1 MMINDFSPYVD
12 RLRSSGLRPTKQ
24 RLTICKILFDRKD
37 TFHFTIDKL
46 KKKIEKNTK
55 SKISL
60 ATVYNT
66 VHAFKNNGYLKE
78 ISLQGNKTFFDTNS
92 KSHHH
97 FYDQD
102 TGDLVDIKNED
113 IILGKLPSTPQGKKI
128 KEIEVT
134 VSIANNSHNHKKSFK
149 KLY

>member
-1 MMINDFSPYVD
+1 MINDFKPYID

-24 RLTICKILFDRKD
+24 RLTICKVLFDRKE

-46 KKKIEKNTK
+46 KKKIEKHTK
-55 SKISL
+55 SKVSL

-78 ISLQGNKTFFDTNS
+78 ISLHGNKTFFDTNS
-92 KSHHH
+92 TNHHH

-102 TGDLVDIKNED
+102 TGDLMDIKNDD
-113 IILGKLPSTPQGKKI
+113 IFFNKLPTVPKGKKI
-128 KEIEVT
+128 KHIEVT
-134 VSIANNSHNHKKSFK
+134 VSIENSNHNQKK
-149 KLY
+149 

>member
-1 MMINDFSPYVD
+1 MMLNDFSPYVD

-102 TGDLVDIKNED
+102 TGDLLDIKNED
-113 IILGKLPSTPQGKKI
+113 IILSKLPPIPKGKKI
-128 KEIEVT
+128 KEVEVT
-134 VSIANNSHNHKKSFK
+134 VSIANNSHNQKK
-149 KLY
+149 

>member
-1 MMINDFSPYVD
+1 MINDSKTFVN
-12 RLRSSGLRPTKQ
+12 RLRLSGLRPTKQ
-24 RLTICKILFDRKD
+24 RITICKVLFDRKD
-37 TFHFTIDKL
+37 TFHFTIDNL

-66 VHAFKNNGYLKE
+66 IHAFKKNGYLKE
-78 ISLQGNKTFFDTNS
+78 IFVRGNKTFFDTNS

-102 TGDLVDIKNED
+102 TDSLMDIKNED
-113 IILGKLPSTPQGKKI
+113 ISISKLPSAPKGKKI
-128 KEIEVT
+128 NGVEIT
-134 VSIANNSHNHKKSFK
+134 VSLANNNQNQKK
-149 KLY
+149 

>member
-1 MMINDFSPYVD
+1 MIEDLKPFIS

-24 RLTICKILFDRKD
+24 RVVICKILFDRKE

-46 KKKIEKNTK
+46 KKIIEKNTK

-66 VHAFKNNGYLKE
+66 VHVLKNNGYLKE

-102 TGDLVDIKNED
+102 TGDLIDIKNED
-113 IILGKLPSTPQGKKI
+113 IHLNKLPTTPKGKKI

-134 VSIANNSHNHKKSFK
+134 VSVANSYHNQKNNFK
-149 KLY
+149 

>member
-46 KKKIEKNTK
+46 KKKIEKSTK

-92 KSHHH
+92 KSHYH

-113 IILGKLPSTPQGKKI
+113 IILSKLPSTPKGKKI

-134 VSIANNSHNHKKSFK
+134 VSIANNSHNQKKSFK

>member
-1 MMINDFSPYVD
+1 MINDFKHHID

-24 RLTICKILFDRKD
+24 RLTICKVLFDRKD

-92 KSHHH
+92 TTHHH

-102 TGDLVDIKNED
+102 TGDLMDIKNED
-113 IILGKLPSTPQGKKI
+113 IFLNKLPLAPKGKKI
-128 KEIEVT
+128 KNIEVT
-134 VSIANNSHNHKKSFK
+134 ISLANNNHNQKYKNN
-149 KLY
+149 

>member
-1 MMINDFSPYVD
+1 MINHSKTFIN

-24 RLTICKILFDRKD
+24 RIAICKVLFDRKD
-37 TFHFTIDKL
+37 TFHFTIDNL
-46 KKKIEKNTK
+46 KKKIKKNIK
-55 SKISL
+55 HKVSL

-97 FYDQD
+97 FYDEE
-102 TGDLVDIKNED
+102 TGDLMDIKNED
-113 IILGKLPSTPQGKKI
+113 ISISKLPSAPRGKKI
-128 KEIEVT
+128 NEVEVT
-134 VSIANNSHNHKKSFK
+134 ISVANNNQNQKK
-149 KLY
+149 

>member
-1 MMINDFSPYVD
+1 MINDSKHHIN

-24 RLTICKILFDRKD
+24 RLAICKLLFDRKE
-37 TFHFTIDKL
+37 TFHFTIDNL
-46 KKKIEKNTK
+46 KKKIEKSTK

-66 VHAFKNNGYLKE
+66 VRAFKNSGYLKE

-97 FYDQD
+97 FYDQE
-102 TGDLVDIKNED
+102 TGDLMDIRNED
-113 IILGKLPSTPQGKKI
+113 IYVSKLPLSPRGKKI

-134 VSIANNSHNHKKSFK
+134 ISLENNNHNQKK
-149 KLY
+149 

>member
-1 MMINDFSPYVD
+1 MINHFKPYID
-12 RLRSSGLRPTKQ
+12 RLRSSELRPTKQ
-24 RLTICKILFDRKD
+24 RLAICKVLFDKKK
-37 TFHFTIDKL
+37 TFHFTIDNL
-46 KKKIEKNTK
+46 KKRIEKDTK

-92 KSHHH
+92 SSHHH

-102 TGDLVDIKNED
+102 TGDLMDIKNGD
-113 IILGKLPSTPQGKKI
+113 IHVSKLPSAPKGKTI
-128 KEIEVT
+128 KEIDVT
-134 VSIANNSHNHKKSFK
+134 ISVANNSHNQKK
-149 KLY
+149 

>member
-1 MMINDFSPYVD
+1 MSYFKPFID
-12 RLRSSGLRPTKQ
+12 RLRLSGLRPTKQ
-24 RLTICKILFDRKD
+24 RLTICKVLFDRRE
-37 TFHFTIDKL
+37 TFHFTINKL

-55 SKISL
+55 NKISL

-102 TGDLVDIKNED
+102 TGNLVDIKNED
-113 IILGKLPSTPQGKKI
+113 IILSKLPSTPKGKKI
-128 KEIEVT
+128 KEIEVI
-134 VSIANNSHNHKKSFK
+134 VGIANNSHNQKKQFK

>member
-1 MMINDFSPYVD
+1 MISDLKPFVN
-12 RLRSSGLRPTKQ
+12 RLRLSGLRPTKQ
-24 RLTICKILFDRKD
+24 RLAICKVLFDRKD

-46 KKKIEKNTK
+46 KKKIEKNFK
-55 SKISL
+55 SKVSL

-92 KSHHH
+92 SSHHH

-102 TGDLVDIKNED
+102 TGDLIDIKNED
-113 IILGKLPSTPQGKKI
+113 IFISKLPAAPKGKKI
-128 KEIEVT
+128 NEVEVT
-134 VSIANNSHNHKKSFK
+134 VSLANNNHIQKK
-149 KLY
+149 

>member
-1 MMINDFSPYVD
+1 MINDLKPYID

-24 RLTICKILFDRKD
+24 RLSICRVLFDRKE

-55 SKISL
+55 SKVSL

-66 VHAFKNNGYLKE
+66 VHAFKKNGYLKE

-92 KSHHH
+92 NSHHH

-102 TGDLVDIKNED
+102 TGDLMDIKNED
-113 IILGKLPSTPQGKKI
+113 IEVSKLPSAPRGKKI

-134 VSIANNSHNHKKSFK
+134 VSVANNNHNQKK
-149 KLY
+149 

>member
-1 MMINDFSPYVD
+1 MINDFRPFIN
-12 RLRSSGLRPTKQ
+12 RLRLSALRPTKQ
-24 RLTICKILFDRKD
+24 RLAICKVLFDRKD
-37 TFHFTIDKL
+37 TFHFTIDDL

-78 ISLQGNKTFFDTNS
+78 ISLKGNKTFFDTNS
-92 KSHHH
+92 NSHHH

-102 TGDLVDIKNED
+102 TGDLMDIKNED
-113 IILGKLPSTPQGKKI
+113 ISISKLPHPPKGKKI
-128 KEIEVT
+128 NEIEVT
-134 VSIANNSHNHKKSFK
+134 VSVANNNHNQKK
-149 KLY
+149 

>member
-1 MMINDFSPYVD
+1 MINDFKPFIN

-24 RLTICKILFDRKD
+24 RLTICKVLFDSKD
-37 TFHFTIDKL
+37 TFHFTIDNL
-46 KKKIEKNTK
+46 KKKIERSTK
-55 SKISL
+55 SKVSL

-66 VHAFKNNGYLKE
+66 VHAFKNSGYLKE

-102 TGDLVDIKNED
+102 AGNLVDIKNED
-113 IILGKLPSTPQGKKI
+113 ISLNKMPTAPKGKIINGL
-128 KEIEVT
+128 EIT
-134 VSIANNSHNHKKSFK
+134 VSIANNNHNQKK
-149 KLY
+149 

>member
-1 MMINDFSPYVD
+1 MKNDFKPYID
-12 RLRSSGLRPTKQ
+12 RLRSSGLRPTQQ
-24 RLTICKILFDRKD
+24 RLTICKVLFDRKD

-46 KKKIEKNTK
+46 KKKIEKNIK
-55 SKISL
+55 NKISL
-60 ATVYNT
+60 ATLYNT

-92 KSHHH
+92 SSHHH

-113 IILGKLPSTPQGKKI
+113 IIVSKLPATPKGKKI

-134 VSIANNSHNHKKSFK
+134 VSVANNNHNQKK
-149 KLY
+149 

>member
-1 MMINDFSPYVD
+1 MINDFKPFIN

-24 RLTICKILFDRKD
+24 RLIICKVLFDRKD
-37 TFHFTIDKL
+37 TFHFTIDNL

-66 VHAFKNNGYLKE
+66 VHAFKNSGYLKE

-92 KSHHH
+92 TSHHH

-102 TGDLVDIKNED
+102 SGDLMDIKDED
-113 IILGKLPSTPQGKKI
+113 VYISKLPTAPKGKKI
-128 KEIEVT
+128 SGIEVT
-134 VSIANNSHNHKKSFK
+134 VSLANNNHNQKK
-149 KLY
+149 

>member
-1 MMINDFSPYVD
+1 MINDSKHHIN

-24 RLTICKILFDRKD
+24 RLAICKLLFDRKE
-37 TFHFTIDKL
+37 TFHFTIDNL
-46 KKKIEKNTK
+46 KKKIEKRTK

-66 VHAFKNNGYLKE
+66 VRAFKNSGYLKE

-97 FYDQD
+97 FYDQE
-102 TGDLVDIKNED
+102 TGDLMDIRNED
-113 IILGKLPSTPQGKKI
+113 IYVSKLPLSPRGKKI

-134 VSIANNSHNHKKSFK
+134 ISLENNNHNQKK
-149 KLY
+149 

>member
-1 MMINDFSPYVD
+1 MIDDFKTFIN

-24 RLTICKILFDRKD
+24 RLAICKVLFDRKD
-37 TFHFTIDKL
+37 TFHFTIDNL

-55 SKISL
+55 HKISL

-66 VHAFKNNGYLKE
+66 IHAFKNNGYLKE

-92 KSHHH
+92 TSHHH

-102 TGDLVDIKNED
+102 SGELMDIKNED
-113 IILGKLPSTPQGKKI
+113 IFISKLPSAPKGKKI
-128 KEIEVT
+128 NGIEVT
-134 VSIANNSHNHKKSFK
+134 VSFANNNQNQKK
-149 KLY
+149 